1 MEWKLWYSKR
11 MLLALTCL
19 LAAAASS
26 FWLAYSFKDVS
37 PSSSLKA
44 IKVLTN
50 NIVTELEHQ
59 HAELADA
66 SSPFSAKLSA
76 WTEAQ
81 HGELLVVSDDGTIMY
96 ESNLDQTDSVPH
108 QADSG
113 VGLAD
118 SSNRE
123 TRLLSPRFELDFA
136 LRLSQAEPATYHIAF
151 PILDAASEAFVGYA
165 QFALPQASVDQQ
177 QPFSSLQRPA
187 ALLVLILSLL
197 LLVYLLLSI
206 NRYVKQQQLEPI
218 KALKG
223 NAEAILKGNYE
234 QEAQWTSRN
243 ELGELYA
250 IFDQMRV
257 EIRSLHLSQASHSQA
272 HKELISNLSHD
283 LKTPLTTIKAY
294 VEAIREG
301 ICPDLPSAM
310 PYLDV
315 VHANASKMSALVDD
329 LLLHSLRDLEQIAVH
344 PKEQYSAAVLK
355 PMLQHIAHYIETSG
369 VSCDAPYSYPNVLL
383 AIDPIRI
390 EQVIA
395 NLVANS
401 LKHTTAGDVIA
412 LKVEENEQER
422 ALEITV
428 ADTGS
433 GISPQDMP
441 FIFERY
447 YQGQAASTSSSEQLP
462 PRHGVGLGLSI
473 CKHIVEAHGGTIS
486 FHSRP
491 EQGTTFC
498 IKLPLS

>member
-1 MEWKLWYSKR
+1 MEWKSWFSKR
-11 MLLALTCL
+11 MLLALACL
-19 LAAAASS
+19 LAAAVSS
-26 FWLAYSFKDVS
+26 FWLACSFKEVS
-37 PSSSLKA
+37 PSSSFKA

-50 NIVTELEHQ
+50 GIVTELEHQ
-59 HAELADA
+59 HAELTDA
-66 SSPFSAKLSA
+66 SSPFAAKLSA

-81 HGELLVVSDDGTIMY
+81 HGELLVVSADGTIMY
-96 ESNLDQTDSVPH
+96 DSSSH
-108 QADSG
+108 QADSRD
-113 VGLAD
+113 GLAD
-118 SSNRE
+118 SSNRD
-123 TRLLSPRFELDFA
+123 TRVLSPRFKLDFA
-136 LRLSQAEPATYHIAF
+136 LRLSQGEPATYHIAF
-151 PILDAASEAFVGYA
+151 PILDATSEAFVGYA

-177 QPFSSLQRPA
+177 QPFSSLQRAA
-187 ALLVLILSLL
+187 ALLVLILSFL
-197 LLVYLLLSI
+197 LLVYLLLAI

-234 QEAQWTSRN
+234 QEAHWTSRN

-250 IFDQMRV
+250 VFDQMRV

-369 VSCDAPYSYPNVLL
+369 VSCDAPDSYPNVLL

-401 LKHTTAGDVIA
+401 LKHTTIGDVIA
-412 LKVEENEQER
+412 LKVEENQQAR

-447 YQGQAASTSSSEQLP
+447 YQGQAAPASSSKQLP

-486 FHSRP
+486 FHSRS